1 MLNNIDS
8 FDEKIIKI
16 LQNDARKPFV
26 DIANTIGLSESAV
39 RRRIKNLTDND
50 IIKKFTIEIN
60 NRGKTSAI
68 TLISVASSSDTSTVT
83 SKLLNL
89 EGVDV
94 VYEITGQY
102 DIAAIISAPEI
113 SEINSYIDEVRKIEG
128 VSDTNTVIIL
138 KTLKNIWY
146 SIYRS
151 KYSEVYFHFIA
162 LTFISHTKDV
172 VISLKW
178 YLNQMIL
185 TIMRINT
192 IM

>member
-26 DIANTIGLSESAV
+26 EIANTIGLSESAV
-39 RRRIKNLTDND
+39 RRRIKNLTDNNV
-50 IIKKFTIEIN
+50 IKKFTIEIN
-60 NRGKTSAI
+60 NSEKTSAI

-102 DIAAIISAPEI
+102 DIAAIISAPAI

-138 KTLKNIWY
+138 K
-146 SIYRS
+146 
-151 KYSEVYFHFIA
+151 
-162 LTFISHTKDV
+162 
-172 VISLKW
+172 SLK
-178 YLNQMIL
+178 Y
-185 TIMRINT
+185 
-192 IM
+192 

>member
-16 LQNDARKPFV
+16 LQYDARKPFV
-26 DIANTIGLSESAV
+26 EIANTIGLSESAV
-39 RRRIKNLTDND
+39 RRRIKNLTDNNV
-50 IIKKFTIEIN
+50 IKKFTIEIN

-102 DIAAIISAPEI
+102 DIAAIISASEI

-138 KTLKNIWY
+138 KTLKN
-146 SIYRS
+146 
-151 KYSEVYFHFIA
+151 
-162 LTFISHTKDV
+162 T
-172 VISLKW
+172 
-178 YLNQMIL
+178 
-185 TIMRINT
+185 
-192 IM
+192 

>member
-26 DIANTIGLSESAV
+26 EIANTIGLSESAV
-39 RRRIKNLTDND
+39 RRRIKNLTDNSV
-50 IIKKFTIEIN
+50 IKKFTIEIN

-83 SKLLNL
+83 AKLLNL

-102 DIAAIISAPEI
+102 DIAAIIIASEI

-138 KTLKNIWY
+138 KTLKNI
-146 SIYRS
+146 
-151 KYSEVYFHFIA
+151 
-162 LTFISHTKDV
+162 
-172 VISLKW
+172 
-178 YLNQMIL
+178 
-185 TIMRINT
+185 
-192 IM
+192 

>member
-26 DIANTIGLSESAV
+26 EIANTIGLSESAV
-39 RRRIKNLTDND
+39 RRRIKNLTDNN

-60 NRGKTSAI
+60 NNEKTSAI

-94 VYEITGQY
+94 IYEITGQY
-102 DIAAIISAPEI
+102 DIAAIISAPAI

-138 KTLKNIWY
+138 KTLK
-146 SIYRS
+146 S
-151 KYSEVYFHFIA
+151 
-162 LTFISHTKDV
+162 
-172 VISLKW
+172 
-178 YLNQMIL
+178 
-185 TIMRINT
+185 
-192 IM
+192 

>member
-26 DIANTIGLSESAV
+26 EIANTIGLSESAV
-39 RRRIKNLTDND
+39 RRRIKNLTDNN

-60 NRGKTSAI
+60 NNDKTSAI
-68 TLISVASSSDTSTVT
+68 TLISVASSSEASTVT

-102 DIAAIISAPEI
+102 DIAAIISAPAI

-138 KTLKNIWY
+138 KTLKC
-146 SIYRS
+146 
-151 KYSEVYFHFIA
+151 
-162 LTFISHTKDV
+162 
-172 VISLKW
+172 
-178 YLNQMIL
+178 
-185 TIMRINT
+185 
-192 IM
+192 

>member
-1 MLNNIDS
+1 MLNNVDS

-26 DIANTIGLSESAV
+26 EIANTIGLSESAV
-39 RRRIKNLTDND
+39 RRRIKNLTDNN

-60 NRGKTSAI
+60 NSEKTSAI

-83 SKLLNL
+83 SKMLNL

-102 DIAAIISAPEI
+102 DIAAIISAPAI

-138 KTLKNIWY
+138 KTLKY
-146 SIYRS
+146 
-151 KYSEVYFHFIA
+151 
-162 LTFISHTKDV
+162 
-172 VISLKW
+172 
-178 YLNQMIL
+178 
-185 TIMRINT
+185 
-192 IM
+192 

>member
-26 DIANTIGLSESAV
+26 EIANAIGLSESAV
-39 RRRIKNLTDND
+39 RRRIKNLTDNN

-60 NRGKTSAI
+60 NSEKTSAI
-68 TLISVASSSDTSTVT
+68 TLISVASSSEASTVT

-94 VYEITGQY
+94 IYEITGQY
-102 DIAAIISAPEI
+102 DIAAIISAPAI

-138 KTLKNIWY
+138 KTLKY
-146 SIYRS
+146 
-151 KYSEVYFHFIA
+151 
-162 LTFISHTKDV
+162 
-172 VISLKW
+172 
-178 YLNQMIL
+178 
-185 TIMRINT
+185 
-192 IM
+192 

>member
-26 DIANTIGLSESAV
+26 EIANTIGLSESAV
-39 RRRIKNLTDND
+39 RRRIKNLTDNNV
-50 IIKKFTIEIN
+50 IKKFTIEIN
-60 NRGKTSAI
+60 NSEKTSAI

-102 DIAAIISAPEI
+102 DIAAIISAPAI

-138 KTLKNIWY
+138 K
-146 SIYRS
+146 
-151 KYSEVYFHFIA
+151 
-162 LTFISHTKDV
+162 
-172 VISLKW
+172 SLK
-178 YLNQMIL
+178 
-185 TIMRINT
+185 
-192 IM
+192 

>member
-26 DIANTIGLSESAV
+26 EIANTIGLSESAV
-39 RRRIKNLTDND
+39 RRRIKNLTDNNV
-50 IIKKFTIEIN
+50 IKKFTIEIN

-113 SEINSYIDEVRKIEG
+113 SEINSYIDEVRNIEG

-138 KTLKNIWY
+138 KTLKN
-146 SIYRS
+146 S
-151 KYSEVYFHFIA
+151 
-162 LTFISHTKDV
+162 
-172 VISLKW
+172 
-178 YLNQMIL
+178 
-185 TIMRINT
+185 
-192 IM
+192 

>member
-26 DIANTIGLSESAV
+26 EIANSIGLSESAV
-39 RRRIKNLTDND
+39 RRRIKNLTDNNV
-50 IIKKFTIEIN
+50 IKKFTIEIN
-60 NRGKTSAI
+60 SRGKTSAI

-138 KTLKNIWY
+138 KTLKNIWP
-146 SIYRS
+146 SI
-151 KYSEVYFHFIA
+151 K
-162 LTFISHTKDV
+162 L
-172 VISLKW
+172 L
-178 YLNQMIL
+178 
-185 TIMRINT
+185 
-192 IM
+192 

>member
-26 DIANTIGLSESAV
+26 EIANTIGLSESAV
-39 RRRIKNLTDND
+39 RRRIKNLTDNNV
-50 IIKKFTIEIN
+50 IKKFTIEIN
-60 NRGKTSAI
+60 NSEKTSAI
-68 TLISVASSSDTSTVT
+68 TLISVASSSDTSMVT

-102 DIAAIISAPEI
+102 DIAAIISAPTI

-138 KTLKNIWY
+138 K
-146 SIYRS
+146 
-151 KYSEVYFHFIA
+151 
-162 LTFISHTKDV
+162 
-172 VISLKW
+172 SLK
-178 YLNQMIL
+178 
-185 TIMRINT
+185 
-192 IM
+192 

>member
-26 DIANTIGLSESAV
+26 EIANTIGLSESAV
-39 RRRIKNLTDND
+39 RRRIKNLTDNN

-60 NRGKTSAI
+60 NSEKTSAI
-68 TLISVASSSDTSTVT
+68 TLISVASSSEASTVT

-102 DIAAIISAPEI
+102 DIAAIISAPAI

-138 KTLKNIWY
+138 KTLK
-146 SIYRS
+146 S
-151 KYSEVYFHFIA
+151 
-162 LTFISHTKDV
+162 
-172 VISLKW
+172 
-178 YLNQMIL
+178 
-185 TIMRINT
+185 
-192 IM
+192 

>member
-26 DIANTIGLSESAV
+26 EIANTIGLSESAV
-39 RRRIKNLTDND
+39 RRRIKNLTDNN

-60 NRGKTSAI
+60 NSEKTSAI

-102 DIAAIISAPEI
+102 DIAAIISAPAI

-138 KTLKNIWY
+138 KTLKY
-146 SIYRS
+146 
-151 KYSEVYFHFIA
+151 
-162 LTFISHTKDV
+162 
-172 VISLKW
+172 
-178 YLNQMIL
+178 
-185 TIMRINT
+185 
-192 IM
+192 

>member
-16 LQNDARKPFV
+16 LQYDARKPFV
-26 DIANTIGLSESAV
+26 EIANTIGLSESAV
-39 RRRIKNLTDND
+39 RRRIKNLTDNNV
-50 IIKKFTIEIN
+50 IKKFTIEIN

-102 DIAAIISAPEI
+102 DIAAIISASEI

-138 KTLKNIWY
+138 KTLKN
-146 SIYRS
+146 S
-151 KYSEVYFHFIA
+151 
-162 LTFISHTKDV
+162 
-172 VISLKW
+172 
-178 YLNQMIL
+178 
-185 TIMRINT
+185 
-192 IM
+192 

>member
-26 DIANTIGLSESAV
+26 EIANTIGLSESAV
-39 RRRIKNLTDND
+39 RRRIKNLTDNNV
-50 IIKKFTIEIN
+50 IKKFTIEIN
-60 NRGKTSAI
+60 NSEKTSAI

-83 SKLLNL
+83 SKLLKL

-94 VYEITGQY
+94 IYEITGQY
-102 DIAAIISAPEI
+102 DVAAIISAPTI

-138 KTLKNIWY
+138 KTLKY
-146 SIYRS
+146 
-151 KYSEVYFHFIA
+151 
-162 LTFISHTKDV
+162 
-172 VISLKW
+172 
-178 YLNQMIL
+178 
-185 TIMRINT
+185 
-192 IM
+192 

>member
-16 LQNDARKPFV
+16 LHNDARKPFV
-26 DIANTIGLSESAV
+26 EIANTIGLSESAV
-39 RRRIKNLTDND
+39 RRRVKNLIDNN

-60 NRGKTSAI
+60 NSEKTSAI

-94 VYEITGQY
+94 IYEITGQY
-102 DIAAIISAPEI
+102 DIAAIISAPAI

-138 KTLKNIWY
+138 KTLKY
-146 SIYRS
+146 
-151 KYSEVYFHFIA
+151 
-162 LTFISHTKDV
+162 
-172 VISLKW
+172 
-178 YLNQMIL
+178 
-185 TIMRINT
+185 
-192 IM
+192 